1 MRRLGDDLARLTVLP
16 ISGTTFVDDSLP
28 VTVMTLLPSLA
39 LVLVYDP
46 MALLKMVAS
55 LEKAPLPASA
65 GCCDDAARLAS
76 GCPGRTVA
84 AAAVVDMLAESSQ
97 KSRLQRGC
105 SERARARA
113 RASSLRG
120 SVVRQQKLCG
130 GGTTEEN
137 EQPRD
142 VTPQSRDLLDTNAI
156 ANGKSLHCSIFH
168 RGQKDACG
176 EGIQE
181 DETAAL
187 PCHGGAT
194 CNICKS
200 GDDGSWFMPS

>member
-1 MRRLGDDLARLTVLP
+1 MPCQSFWHARPSTLMMLRTACNLVKRTTVPRICAGIQGVPSIRQASFQMRRLGDDLARLTVLP

-65 GCCDDAARLAS
+65 GCCDDVARLAS

-97 KSRLQRGC
+97 RAGC
-105 SERARARA
+105 SA
-113 RASSLRG
+113 
-120 SVVRQQKLCG
+120 
-130 GGTTEEN
+130 
-137 EQPRD
+137 
-142 VTPQSRDLLDTNAI
+142 
-156 ANGKSLHCSIFH
+156 
-168 RGQKDACG
+168 DAV
-176 EGIQE
+176 
-181 DETAAL
+181 
-187 PCHGGAT
+187 
-194 CNICKS
+194 
-200 GDDGSWFMPS
+200 